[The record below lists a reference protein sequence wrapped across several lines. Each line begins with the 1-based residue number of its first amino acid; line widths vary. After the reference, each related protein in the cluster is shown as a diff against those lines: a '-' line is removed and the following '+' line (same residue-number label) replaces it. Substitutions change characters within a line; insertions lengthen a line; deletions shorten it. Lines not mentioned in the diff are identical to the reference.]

1 MTYPDTMPNHSVEAN
16 RRPAAPPEAGSQ
28 FGSSFSAR
36 PSFPAALAH
45 LLRSLHGISDAA
57 NPRPKGGVDR
67 LARWGETTGA

>member
-16 RRPAAPPEAGSQ
+16 RRPAAPLEAESH
-28 FGSSFSAR
+28 FGSCFCAR
-36 PSFPAALAH
+36 PDLPAAVAH
-45 LLRSLHGISDAA
+45 LGRSLHGISDAA